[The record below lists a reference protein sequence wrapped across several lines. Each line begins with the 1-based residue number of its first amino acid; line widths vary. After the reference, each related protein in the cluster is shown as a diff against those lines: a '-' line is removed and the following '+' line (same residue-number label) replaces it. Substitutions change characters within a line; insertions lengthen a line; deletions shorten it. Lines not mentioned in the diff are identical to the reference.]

1 MHRPSSAPAA
11 FSAAAVSAAAV
22 SATAFSAT
30 KVSAI
35 AGSAAAVAQP
45 AAAVIPVVTIAPAAS
60 GGARMLV
67 PQCCRRL
74 PCRPTRR

>member
-1 MHRPSSAPAA
+1 MHRPSSATAA
-11 FSAAAVSAAAV
+11 FSAAAV

-30 KVSAI
+30 AVSAI